1 IRASARQQFHLKKA
15 VPLDAFVSS
24 VSPFHPVKH
33 CHPQSRPA
41 VWSPAMKVTALLLS
55 LVLLLSGCST
65 LNTYR
70 SPTANLEQIQ
80 RYFVIHRLADN
91 HHVDDTIVD
100 HLRSLGFEAA
110 AGPLT
115 MMPQR
120 MEAVITYHDDW
131 AWDFR
136 TYLFQLDIE
145 IRQAHT
151 NRPLLRGTYRQP
163 S

>member
-1 IRASARQQFHLKKA
+1 
-15 VPLDAFVSS
+15 
-24 VSPFHPVKH
+24 
-33 CHPQSRPA
+33 
-41 VWSPAMKVTALLLS
+41 MKVTALLLS

-70 SPTANLEQIQ
+70 SPTANLDQIQ

-100 HLRSLGFEAA
+100 YLRSLGFEAA

-120 MEAVITYHDDW
+120 MEAIITYHDDW

-136 TYLFQLDIE
+136 TYLFQLDLE

-151 NRPLLRGTYRQP
+151 NRPLARGTYRQP
-163 S
+163 SIVPKSPAEVVEKILTPLLPPPLVQPQ